1 MDIRI
6 IVETTAAT
14 GNKRTHELCRPSL
27 SSQGHGDMG
36 LRLEDAKDTLEQLQK
51 AVLNAQVEDV
61 SQAHRRC
68 HSTLIKENRG

>member
-14 GNKRTHELCRPSL
+14 GNKRTHELGRLSL

-36 LRLEDAKDTLEQLQK
+36 LRLEDAKDTLGQLQK
-51 AVLNAQVEDV
+51 AVLNAQVEEV

-68 HSTLIKENRG
+68 PDCCCSNLI